1 VVYVSGLM
9 GSGITFLV
17 RLRIDLVCGCDCVVL
32 VSTAVIVWTTVDV
45 VGNFQIGGVVRF
57 VQSWV
62 DLACVAPSVESQIY
76 SSIFVW
82 NIAI

>member
-1 VVYVSGLM
+1 VIYVSGLV
-9 GSGITFLV
+9 GRVVAFLV
-17 RLRIDLVCGCDCVVL
+17 GLRFDVVCGCDCVVF
-32 VSTAVIVWTTVDV
+32 VSAAVIVWTMVNV

-76 SSIFVW
+76 SSVFVW
-82 NIAI
+82 NTAI